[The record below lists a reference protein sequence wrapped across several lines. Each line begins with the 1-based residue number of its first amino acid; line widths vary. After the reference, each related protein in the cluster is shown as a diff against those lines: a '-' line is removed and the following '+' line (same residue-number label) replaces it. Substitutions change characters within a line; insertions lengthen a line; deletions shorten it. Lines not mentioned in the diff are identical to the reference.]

1 MELKVIARVRSGFGE
16 KFGVPRQAGLA
27 HTRARIV
34 FEPEYRVADALRG
47 LDGFSH
53 VWILWQFSE
62 AVRSDWSPTVRPP
75 KLGGNTRVGVFAT
88 RSPFRPNN
96 IGLSAVKLV
105 AIERVDGLG
114 DTLVVEGADM
124 LDGTPVFDVKPYL
137 PYADAHPE
145 ATGGFAD
152 GAARPLAVDLPDE
165 LAERL
170 GEHADA
176 VRELLA
182 LDPRPG
188 YQSDPERV
196 YGMNYAGFNV
206 KFTVG
211 GDTLTVVDIEVI

>member
-1 MELKVIARVRSGFGE
+1 MELKIIARVRSGFGE

-27 HTRARIV
+27 PTRARIV
-34 FEPEYRVADALRG
+34 FEPEYRSPDALRG

-53 VWILWQFSE
+53 IWILWQFSE
-62 AVRSDWSPTVRPP
+62 ALRSDWSPTVRPP

-105 AIERVDGLG
+105 AIERVEGLG
-114 DTLVVEGADM
+114 DTLLVEGADI
-124 LDGTPVFDVKPYL
+124 LDGTPVFDIKPYL

-145 ATGGFAD
+145 AVGGFAD
-152 GAARPLAVDLPDE
+152 GAAHRLTVDLPDA
-165 LAERL
+165 LAEKL
-170 GEHADA
+170 GAHADA

-188 YQSDPERV
+188 YQSDAERV
-196 YGMNYAGFNV
+196 YGMNYENFNI
-206 KFTVG
+206 KFTVD
-211 GDTLTVVDIEVI
+211 GDTLTVLEAEAM